1 MITLFIQTTRLLCVT
16 MPFFFAVASATRIS
30 VADMLK
36 SKSTAHLLAYHSEM
50 RATIL
55 KFAAN

>member
-1 MITLFIQTTRLLCVT
+1 MITNYSFVVCYNAIFFI
-16 MPFFFAVASATRIS
+16 VASATWIS

-36 SKSTAHLLAYHSEM
+36 SKSTAHLLAYHSEL

-55 KFAAN
+55 KFASN